1 MKKNRKTT
9 PCKVFSLR
17 RRRADPYWFPKN
29 YYPHVPKSDRGGE
42 LMTTQNR
49 MKGSRVKPEYKRTPR
64 ETEAVGKFRKGY
76 EKGAPRLKTIKSG
89 DRPRLVPDHPDDT
102 TGYILLME
110 ALGTTD
116 FDFLNSLLGQL
127 ANVGS
132 PGRDADEQG
141 TNFMLSVVKGIG
153 PRDQVEAML
162 AAQMAAVHSA
172 TMTFARRLGHVE
184 NIPQQDSA
192 ERAFNKL
199 ARTFTTQMEALK
211 RYRTGGEQKVTV
223 QHVTVGE
230 GGQAI
235 VGNVTQG
242 RDGTA
247 PGGAATPPLAL
258 TKNETAPMPIVES
271 KMQTPV
277 QASRTSKKK

>member
-1 MKKNRKTT
+1 M
-9 PCKVFSLR
+9 S
-17 RRRADPYWFPKN
+17 
-29 YYPHVPKSDRGGE
+29 
-42 LMTTQNR
+42 TQNR
-49 MKGSRVKPEYKRTPR
+49 MKGSKAKSEYKRTQR
-64 ETEAVGKFRKGY
+64 ETEAVAKFRKGH

-89 DRPRLVPDHPDDT
+89 DRPQLVPDHPDLT
-102 TGYILLME
+102 TGYLLLMD

-116 FDFLNSLLGQL
+116 FAFLNSLLGQL
-127 ANVGS
+127 INVGS
-132 PGRDADEQG
+132 QGRDADEQG
-141 TNFMLSVVKGIG
+141 TNFMLSVVKGIS

-172 TMTFARRLGHVE
+172 TMTFARRLSHVE

-247 PGGAATPPLAL
+247 SGGAATPPLAL
-258 TKNETAPMPIVES
+258 TKNETAPIPIVES
-271 KMQTPV
+271 KVQTPV
-277 QASRTSKKK
+277 QTSHRSKKK